1 MWDETAHISAEMR
14 GASAGRDGSTEEPA
28 NPRCRRV
35 AGRAAVMQLAHHAY
49 VCRRCA
55 ARSPCLQH
63 AQSLPLCCDHF
74 SPRLHVVETREAKS
88 TQVKST
94 SSQVK
99 IKSKSSQNQVKIK
112 SSQNQ
117 VKITSRANLRVVEQ
131 REVVHGP
138 ITRVSK
144 RHLPR
149 RDRISIVER
158 SHLQEWSS
166 WVTSHTHGMP
176 LPTGPSTT
184 TSPALAPSTAP
195 AALISPPVPALA
207 HLTAHLP

>member
-1 MWDETAHISAEMR
+1 MR

-35 AGRAAVMQLAHHAY
+35 AGRAAVTQLAHHAY

-117 VKITSRANLRVVEQ
+117 VTCEPARRRTTGSRAWPNHSRLEAS
-131 REVVHGP
+131 P
-138 ITRVSK
+138 ATS
-144 RHLPR
+144 
-149 RDRISIVER
+149 R
-158 SHLQEWSS
+158 SHLNSGEIASPRVELMGHLPHSRHAPPDWPLYDHLTRPRAFHR
-166 WVTSHTHGMP
+166 TSCSH
-176 LPTGPSTT
+176 LTT
-184 TSPALAPSTAP
+184 RACTC
-195 AALISPPVPALA
+195 PPHCPPPLA
-207 HLTAHLP
+207 HAPPRR